1 MFRASRVSDRDIR
14 SADRSASLI
23 EDLTDDCRL
32 ALSVYAFWP
41 ESNTDYQDGDTGEK
55 FSF

>member
-1 MFRASRVSDRDIR
+1 MFRTSRVSDRDIR

-41 ESNTDYQDGDTGEK
+41 ESNADYQDGDTGEK